1 MRKRYDTSKREPGEI
16 NQKGYRLG
24 RNLKKDGNI
33 MFYYIQG
40 ELAYKDLNTC
50 VIDCGGLGYKLTVSR
65 ITADDLSSSVGKK
78 VKLFTHL
85 AVREDGIELFGFGS
99 ENERSCFNSLTAVS
113 GVGPKVAMSILS
125 VMTPDDLVAAIY
137 SEDVK
142 SIAKAPGIGSK
153 TAARIV
159 LELRDKIAKDM
170 PLADVKTLNTGS
182 SVNTKTSGGKN
193 LSEAAEALM
202 VLGYDKNTVLKVLK
216 DINTDLEVGEIIRL
230 ALRKLAG

>member
-1 MRKRYDTSKREPGEI
+1 
-16 NQKGYRLG
+16 
-24 RNLKKDGNI
+24 

-40 ELAYKDLNTC
+40 ELAYKDLTTC
-50 VIDCGGLGYKLTVSR
+50 VLDCGGVGYKLTVSR
-65 ITADDLSSSVGKK
+65 ITSEELSSSVGKR

-85 AVREDGIELFGFGS
+85 AVREDGMELFGFGS
-99 ENERSCFNSLTAVS
+99 ESERSCFNSLTSVS

-125 VMTPDDLVAAIY
+125 VMTPDDLISAIY
-137 SEDVK
+137 SEDIK

-170 PLADVKTLNTGS
+170 PLPDAKTLNTGS
-182 SVNTKTSGGKN
+182 SVNTKSGGKN